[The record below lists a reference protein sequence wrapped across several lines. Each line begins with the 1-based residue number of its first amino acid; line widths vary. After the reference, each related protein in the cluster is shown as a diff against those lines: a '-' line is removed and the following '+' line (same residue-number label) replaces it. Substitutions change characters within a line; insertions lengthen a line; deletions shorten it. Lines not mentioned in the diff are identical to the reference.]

1 MLENE
6 GGTGCALGPAGR
18 GGPAGLGADLVSASL
33 PGRMRVAG
41 R

>member
-6 GGTGCALGPAGR
+6 GGTGCA
-18 GGPAGLGADLVSASL
+18 PAGLGADLVSASL